1 MSKFGGGDS
10 KNTLYCSFC
19 DKSQNEVR
27 KLIAGP
33 TVFICAECVELC
45 ADIISEENKSSL
57 AKSRDGIP
65 TPKEIRKVLDDYYT
79 KPAAFESIIKS
90 QTLWCSHYRTMLD
103 QDEVRS
109 MRDLLP
115 PAVAPR
121 MDAIVEQLN
130 RHTRRLWD
138 TSGRGAQTASDLVN
152 SLYGATID
160 GRAEYSALDPYLF
173 SFSTHS
179 EDTAFDREH
188 GIKSQWEYYAG
199 PQGYCSVFDICQL
212 AELLKLEGA
221 MRYWAWLML
230 QPVRYNDRRIEE
242 IFPELVEGLA
252 DILQQ
257 FLNGNRTPEVT
268 AKEFLIGATLL
279 KGINYKP
286 EREVRIVAIPGTAQA
301 AKYAAKEFPAEFDTS
316 APLPEIKTRPDTDKR
331 YIVLF
336 DGLGGRL
343 PIKRIIVGPGENQQ
357 ERAERA
363 RVLLGGIPVSLSL
376 SH

>member
-1 MSKFGGGDS
+1 VGSIGPAADHHRIAAKIVAYIAAGHRESLERMTTSKIA
-10 KNTLYCSFC
+10 NIENEICSPETI
-19 DKSQNEVR
+19 SR
-27 KLIAGP
+27 HP
-33 TVFICAECVELC
+33 ELFH
-45 ADIISEENKSSL
+45 
-57 AKSRDGIP
+57 
-65 TPKEIRKVLDDYYT
+65 YT

-103 QDEVRS
+103 QDEVRL

-121 MDAIVEQLN
+121 MDAIVEKLN

-138 TSGRGAQTASDLVN
+138 TSGRGAQNARDLVN

-160 GRAEYSALDPYLF
+160 SRAEYSSLDPYLF

-188 GIKSQWEYYAG
+188 GIKSQWENYAR
-199 PQGYCSVFDICQL
+199 PEGYCLVFDIRQL
-212 AELLKLEGA
+212 AELLKIEGSK
-221 MRYWAWLML
+221 RYWAWLML
-230 QPVRYNDRRIEE
+230 QPVRYNDRPIEE

-252 DILQQ
+252 DTLRQ
-257 FLNGNRTPEVT
+257 FLNGNRTPEVAT
-268 AKEFLIGATLL
+268 KEFLIGTTLL
-279 KGINYKP
+279 KGADYKP
-286 EREVRIVAIPGTAQA
+286 EREVRIVAIPGTEQA
-301 AKYAAKEFPAEFDTS
+301 AKYAAKEFPTEFDAT
-316 APLPEIKTRPDTDKR
+316 APLPGIKTRPDTDKR

-336 DGLGGRL
+336 DGLSSPL

-357 ERAERA
+357 GRAERA
-363 RVLLGGIPVSLSL
+363 RLLLGDIPVSLSL

>member
-1 MSKFGGGDS
+1 MTTSKIANVENEICSVETMS
-10 KNTLYCSFC
+10 
-19 DKSQNEVR
+19 R
-27 KLIAGP
+27 HP
-33 TVFICAECVELC
+33 ELFH
-45 ADIISEENKSSL
+45 
-57 AKSRDGIP
+57 
-65 TPKEIRKVLDDYYT
+65 YT

-121 MDAIVEQLN
+121 MDAIVEKLN

-138 TSGRGAQTASDLVN
+138 ASGRGAQTARDLVN

-160 GRAEYSALDPYLF
+160 GKAEYSVLDPYLF

-188 GIKSQWEYYAG
+188 GIKSQWEDYAG
-199 PQGYCSVFDICQL
+199 PQGYCLVFDICEL
-212 AELLKLEGA
+212 AALLKLEGS

-230 QPVRYNDRRIEE
+230 QPVRYNDRPIEQ
-242 IFPELVEGLA
+242 IFPELVDGLA
-252 DILQQ
+252 DTLRQ
-257 FLNGNRTPEVT
+257 FLGGNRTPEVA
-268 AKEFLIGATLL
+268 AKEFLIGTTLL
-279 KGINYKP
+279 KGIDYKP

-301 AKYAAKEFPAEFDTS
+301 ARYAAKEFPIQFDVTL
-316 APLPEIKTRPDTDKR
+316 PLPESKTRPDTDKR

-336 DGLGGRL
+336 NGLDARL
-343 PIKRIIVGPGENQQ
+343 PIKRVIIGPGEHQV
-357 ERAERA
+357 ERMGWA
-363 RVLLGGIPVSLSL
+363 RLLLGDVPISLSL
-376 SH
+376 CR

>member
-19 DKSQNEVR
+19 GKSQNEVR

-286 EREVRIVAIPGTAQA
+286 EREVRIVATWDRASGKIRG
-301 AKYAAKEFPAEFDTS
+301 EGISCGVRHERS
-316 APLPEIKTRPDTDKR
+316 A
-331 YIVLF
+331 
-336 DGLGGRL
+336 
-343 PIKRIIVGPGENQQ
+343 
-357 ERAERA
+357 
-363 RVLLGGIPVSLSL
+363 S
-376 SH
+376 